1 MKKYVNEAFPH
12 LLHGADYNPEQW
24 RRTPEIWDEDMRLFR
39 LAGMNEMSMNIFSWD
54 AVEPE
59 EGVFDFS
66 VLDEMINKVYENGGR
81 VILAT
86 PTGGRP
92 RWLAKKYPEV
102 LRVGS
107 DGVKRVYSHRH
118 NHCYTSPI
126 MREKMRIVDEKLAE
140 RYGNHPAVI
149 AWHLSNE
156 YGGECYC
163 PLCIK
168 AFQEYVRELC
178 GGSLDELNRR
188 YYTAVWSH
196 KYDSFE
202 DIEPPYSNG
211 EACVNCLSLDWHR
224 FVTHQTTDFMKAE
237 IAAVRK
243 YSSLPV
249 TTNMM
254 YNYGTLNYY
263 KLGEPIDFISW
274 DSYPD
279 WHNDYGDR
287 VEITHSFWH
296 DVFRSIK
303 KKPFL
308 LMESAPGLVNWK
320 PYNKLKRP
328 GVDTAQ
334 SLAAIAHGSDS
345 VQYFQ
350 FRKCQG
356 NSEKWHGSV
365 VDHVGHEN
373 TRIFHTVQE
382 TARRL
387 SLIDGVAGSE
397 TRSEV
402 AIIYDWE
409 TRWSLQHDSG
419 FQKQDKKYYETVMS
433 YYRSFWQRGISCD
446 VVSPHSDLSGYKLVV
461 APMLYLVDEDIE
473 NRLERYVREGGCLYS
488 TYITGY
494 VDEATL
500 CHLGG
505 LPAGKLKDVFGIW
518 NEEID
523 TYYPTDRGEVQIEGK
538 RYAVQ
543 DYSEIVHLRGA
554 RSLGEYTKEFYAGMP
569 AFTVNDYGKG
579 RAYYQTFRDED
590 GKFHHEKLASIAEEL
605 GISTDVPVPAEGLPY
620 GVTARKRYD
629 EDREYLFVINYSEA
643 DVTVELGG
651 EYVDFDGEKTETVAK
666 ISGYGCKTYYRNL

>member
-1 MKKYVNEAFPH
+1 MKKYVNESFPH
-12 LLHGADYNPEQW
+12 LIHGADYNPEQW
-24 RRTPEIWDEDMRLFR
+24 QRTPEVWDEDMRLFK
-39 LAGMNEMSMNIFSWD
+39 LAKMNEMSMNIFSWD
-54 AVEPE
+54 TIEPE

-66 VLDEMINKVYENGGR
+66 VLDEMINRVYENGGR

-102 LRVGS
+102 GRVDELGN
-107 DGVKRVYSHRH
+107 RRIYAHRH
-118 NHCYTSPI
+118 NHCYTSEI
-126 MREKMRIVDEKLAE
+126 MREKMRIVDEKIAE
-140 RYGNHPAVI
+140 RYGKHPAVI

-163 PLCIK
+163 PLCVK
-168 AFQEYVRELC
+168 AFREYVKELC

-196 KYDSFE
+196 KYNSFD
-202 DIEPPYSNG
+202 DIDPPFKNG
-211 EACVNCLSLDWHR
+211 ETRVNCLSLDWHR

-243 YSSLPV
+243 YSDLPV

-254 YNYGTLNYY
+254 YDYVTLNYY

-287 VEITHSFWH
+287 VDISHSFWH

-303 KKPFL
+303 KRPFL

-320 PYNKLKRP
+320 QFNKLKRP
-328 GVDTAQ
+328 GVDTLQ
-334 SLAAIAHGSDS
+334 SLAAVAHGSDS

-365 VDHVGHEN
+365 VDHVGHED
-373 TRIFHTVQE
+373 TRIFRIVQE
-382 TARRL
+382 TGRRL
-387 SLIDGVAGSE
+387 ETIDRVAGSE
-397 TRSEV
+397 SRADV
-402 AIIYDWE
+402 ALIYDWE
-409 TRWSLQHDSG
+409 TRWALESDSA
-419 FQKQDKKYYETVMS
+419 FQKDNKKYYSTVLS
-433 YYRSFWQRGISCD
+433 YYESLWQRGIACD
-446 VVSPHSDLSGYKLVV
+446 VVEPHADLSGYKLVI
-461 APMLYLVDEDIE
+461 APMLYVVDKETE
-473 NRLERYVREGGCLYS
+473 ANLERFVREGGTLYS

-505 LPAGKLKDVFGIW
+505 LPGGSLKSVFGIW

-523 TYYPTDRGEVQIEGK
+523 TLYPSDRGEIKMGE
-538 RYAVQ
+538 RTFAVQ
-543 DYSEIVHLRGA
+543 DYSELVHLRGA
-554 RSLGEYTKEFYAGMP
+554 VALAEYTKEFYAGMP
-569 AFTVNDYGKG
+569 AYTVNEYGKG
-579 RAYYQTFRDED
+579 KAYYQTFRDVGGD
-590 GKFHHEKLASIAEEL
+590 FHHKEIARICAEL
-605 GISTDVPVPAEGLPY
+605 NIESAVVVPPAGLPH

-629 EDREYLFVINYSEA
+629 DDAEYLFVMNYSEES
-643 DVTVELGG
+643 VGVNLGD
-651 EYVDFDGEKTETVAK
+651 EYTDFDTGVKEGVAK
-666 ISGYGCKTYYRNL
+666 LGAYECKTYYKNI